1 MAVSLTWALIELS
14 YNLAVQVK
22 LREELLQ
29 NPSSNADGK
38 EDQDTEKLPYL
49 DAVVHEVLR
58 MHPPLAE
65 TTRTVSLSF
74 LDRSLFSNK
83 LMCEM
88 S

>member
-38 EDQDTEKLPYL
+38 EDQGMEKLPYL

-65 TTRTVSLSF
+65 TTRTVSLLF
-74 LDRSLFSNK
+74 LDRSLFFQIS
-83 LMCEM
+83 
-88 S
+88 